1 MNAGVFPDFAAV
13 GGAAQLREIIGA
25 LLTVVLI
32 AAVLMLVVC
41 AVTWA
46 LASANGNYQTAS
58 RARVGLSVS
67 VATAVAAGAG
77 VAWLNF
83 LISVGSAL

>member
-1 MNAGVFPDFAAV
+1 LSAGVFPDFAAV
-13 GGAAQLREIIGA
+13 GGAPELREIIGA

-32 AAVLMLVVC
+32 AAVLMLIVC

-46 LASANGNYQTAS
+46 LASSNGHYQAAS
-58 RARVGLSVS
+58 RARVGLWIS

-77 VAWLNF
+77 VALLNF